1 MEMKVVSEAGSLLK
15 RTCLL
20 CFIAIQAP
28 LHAPAPHPHDRALL
42 RPLSTLGKPKFSDT
56 GVSFLRRTEYISSYT
71 SKSRFDSTT
80 SRSLIDNTGGSRV
93 RKPAQSVDRDS
104 PAYIKSQIDK
114 SFQMATT
121 NVKNPTQV
129 RHPTN
134 PNLKVVGA
142 HQLLPDL
149 DAFPDPGGYITVKF
163 LTNPVPPSTTYDV
176 RLENGL
182 LRPVAPTDE
191 EQEAKDRAREDH
203 ERDPDR
209 VPAPVETIEYELFLT
224 ETTDEA
230 LAFKRK
236 FDMYDPEKDDEE
248 LYPSHTNSGKG
259 CFRFKRIRA
268 YESAHQTGSILDK
281 YDDEVMI
288 AVHDGLD
295 GHHQKAAYY
304 YPIVQK
310 TSIRPQRTK
319 NIQKQRMGFTNTDDD
334 ERVTDFVDM
343 RIEDPDQQMIAAR
356 DVYKTHPYG
365 KDEPVEEDGPAE
377 DDREAARPNRDVEGL
392 LTPEPGVSD
401 DHSDN

>member
-1 MEMKVVSEAGSLLK
+1 VL
-15 RTCLL
+15 TIIY
-20 CFIAIQAP
+20 IAIQAP

-80 SRSLIDNTGGSRV
+80 SRSLIDNTGGSRIK
-93 RKPAQSVDRDS
+93 RPAQNVDRDS
-104 PAYIKSQIDK
+104 PTYIKTQIEK
-114 SFQMATT
+114 SFQTAAS
-121 NVKNPTQV
+121 NIKNSSQV

-134 PNLKVVGA
+134 QNLKVVSA

-149 DAFPDPGGYITVKF
+149 DAFPDAGGYITVKF
-163 LTNPVPPSTTYDV
+163 LTNPVPPSNTYDV

-182 LRPVAPTDE
+182 LKPVAPTDE
-191 EQEAKDRAREDH
+191 EQAAKDAAREAH
-203 ERDPDR
+203 EHDPDR
-209 VPAPVETIEYELFLT
+209 VPAPVDTIEYELFLT
-224 ETTDEA
+224 ETPEQA
-230 LAFKRK
+230 LTFKRK

-248 LYPSHTNSGKG
+248 LYPNHTNAGTG

-288 AVHDGLD
+288 AVHDGSD

-319 NIQKQRMGFTNTDDD
+319 NIQKQKLGFANAD
-334 ERVTDFVDM
+334 EDGKVTDFVDM
-343 RIEDPDQQMIAAR
+343 RIEDPDQQMVAAR
-356 DVYKTHPYG
+356 SVYKTHPYG
-365 KDEPVEEDGPAE
+365 KDEPAEEGEEDAPGE
-377 DDREAARPNRDVEGL
+377 HDDREAARSDEHGL
-392 LTPEPGVSD
+392 LTPEQGVSD

>member
-1 MEMKVVSEAGSLLK
+1 MKMPFCICASAYLVP
-15 RTCLL
+15 
-20 CFIAIQAP
+20 IAIQAP

-80 SRSLIDNTGGSRV
+80 SRSLIDNTGSRV
-93 RKPAQSVDRDS
+93 RRPAQNVDRDS
-104 PAYIKSQIDK
+104 PAYIKTQVEK
-114 SFQMATT
+114 SFQTAAS

-134 PNLKVVGA
+134 RNLKIVSA

-149 DAFPDPGGYITVKF
+149 DAFPDAGGYITVKF
-163 LTNPVPPSTTYDV
+163 LTNPVPPSTTYDI
-176 RLENGL
+176 RLENSL
-182 LRPVAPTDE
+182 LRPVPPTDE
-191 EQEAKDRAREDH
+191 EQAAKDAAREAH
-203 ERDPDR
+203 ERDPER
-209 VPAPVETIEYELFLT
+209 VPPPDETIEYEFFLT
-224 ETTDEA
+224 ENPEDA

-236 FDMYDPEKDDEE
+236 FDTFDPEKDDEE
-248 LYPSHTNSGKG
+248 LYPNKTNAGTG

-288 AVHDGLD
+288 AVHDGSD

-310 TSIRPQRTK
+310 TAIRPQRTK
-319 NIQKQRMGFTNTDDD
+319 NIQKQKMGFANAD
-334 ERVTDFVDM
+334 EDEKVTDFVDM
-343 RIEDPDQQMIAAR
+343 RIEDPDEQMVAAR
-356 DVYKTHPYG
+356 NVYKEHPYG
-365 KDEPVEEDGPAE
+365 KDEPAEEDGAA
-377 DDREAARPNRDVEGL
+377 DDREAARSDQNGL
-392 LTPEPGVSD
+392 LTPEKNGDD
-401 DHSDN
+401 DHSDG